1 MPNAGEDVRQSLW
14 AHDPEFRSL
23 AEEHSRCESQLE
35 QILES
40 SYRSSDDLAQEA
52 TLKKR
57 TLQLKDR
64 MEWIIAHHHQMASR

>member
-1 MPNAGEDVRQSLW
+1 MPNSNQDVRQSLL

-23 AEEHSRCESQLE
+23 AEEHSRCESELE

-40 SYRSSDDLAQEA
+40 AYRSADDLLRGA

-57 TLQLKDR
+57 KLQLKDR
-64 MEWIIAHHHQMASR
+64 MEWMVAHHHQMASH